1 MAITDEI
8 KRLRL
13 GESVETIVKNADDN
27 FISLFDTVDDLDEII
42 QGVLNAS
49 QAMVF
54 KGTLGKTNGTV
65 ASLPTT
71 GYSSGDT
78 YQIVDANTYAGK
90 KCEVGD
96 IIICLYDY
104 TDESK
109 PSNSDDHWTVVQGN
123 IDGAVTGPT
132 SSVDGHVAVFSG
144 TGGNMIADS
153 GFTVDQIGKV
163 KDVKVNNVS
172 KLDEDTG
179 IVNITIDV
187 EALESEYTSISANS
201 LVTKTVNDTD
211 YYAIKVVETD
221 VPLEVYNSNGD
232 QLLTHTVRDGGY
244 LYICVGTTQIAC
256 TLRKV
261 GGSAVGGSG
270 GSSSEPVYQ
279 HNIAIAFTPYRR
291 AQTDGSGAETKV
303 ERWGGVLRFTYLSTV
318 SGPYESFS
326 EFVDDYSFG
335 DVIGGLNGDVW
346 YSVAETGN
354 NAEVYPVG
362 LTHAS
367 IVGTPENVLQV
378 ASYRINT
385 TETLSLTENELFYIL
400 REQITN
406 FIDTVS
412 DIYL

>member
-27 FISLFDTVDDLDEII
+27 FVSLFDTVDNLGETIN
-42 QGVLNAS
+42 GVLNAS

-54 KGTLGKTNGTV
+54 KGTLGSTNGTV
-65 ASLPTT
+65 KSLPTT

-104 TDESK
+104 TDENK
-109 PSNSDDHWTVVQGN
+109 PSNYDDHWTVVQGN

-132 SSVDGHVAVFSG
+132 ASVDGHVAVFSG
-144 TGGNMIADS
+144 EGGNIIRDS

-163 KDVKVNNVS
+163 KDVKVNGVS
-172 KLDEDTG
+172 KLDGETG

-187 EALESEYTSISANS
+187 EALESEYTPISANS

-261 GGSAVGGSG
+261 GGRAVGGSG
-270 GSSSEPVYQ
+270 GSSSGNTFTLKSTYAKPMVNGVAGNVTVNSGTTAYCVVQSSDITPTNLIRAAAITNNNGQAEIA
-279 HNIAIAFTPYRR
+279 HNVFLTI
-291 AQTDGSGAETKV
+291 GAT
-303 ERWGGVLRFTYLSTV
+303 S
-318 SGPYESFS
+318 
-326 EFVDDYSFG
+326 
-335 DVIGGLNGDVW
+335 
-346 YSVAETGN
+346 GN
-354 NAEVYPVG
+354 NG
-362 LTHAS
+362 LTS
-367 IVGTPENVLQV
+367 VQ
-378 ASYRINT
+378 
-385 TETLSLTENELFYIL
+385 LSLSAIEGSATVTNIQLWYIS
-400 REQITN
+400 E
-406 FIDTVS
+406 DT
-412 DIYL
+412 IE